1 MFTVTL
7 LFQNITLSFEISGK
21 NIWAPQIFKKGSKV
35 EKSLKEKTFWQVS
48 FSWGRDFGWKQPKS
62 QKPNRWKVF
71 DGDLGFRFGRIFFL
85 TASSKQKCFGKSEPD
100 FFPSQKKTFD
110 FFYWSRNFF
119 FRHIFP
125 VFNIF
130 NFLDTFPIF
139 IEIPLLRFRPSN
151 ENDNFMHIIIKR
163 LGLSCLLVRRT
174 SENSEN
180 KKSPLQSSCVEK
192 Q

>member
-1 MFTVTL
+1 MRVYV
-7 LFQNITLSFEISGK
+7 LFVNT
-21 NIWAPQIFKKGSKV
+21 
-35 EKSLKEKTFWQVS
+35 
-48 FSWGRDFGWKQPKS
+48 
-62 QKPNRWKVF
+62 
-71 DGDLGFRFGRIFFL
+71 
-85 TASSKQKCFGKSEPD
+85 SSKYVYSIEKLIFEKWENLVWKD
-100 FFPSQKKTFD
+100 FFSYRFIETKMFRKVGARLFSIAKKNFRLFLLKQK
-110 FFYWSRNFF
+110 FF

-151 ENDNFMHIIIKR
+151 EKDNFMHIIIKR